1 MYSQVVYHSAMEG
14 VGMTARIQADVDE
27 FVTLPEAAKRLDIS
41 VRAARRHTEK
51 LPDVDK
57 EASENGLYRV
67 RLTALANRIAIPLSV
82 EKQAVPSVIT
92 KDDTPAVGVYDRAG
106 LEGELR
112 ARIRDKDSE
121 IAFLRATLTRAQENE
136 QKALTELS
144 DTRREN
150 MVLIAA
156 TATGRIPGYSPT
168 APSTRTAPP
177 PEAPIAF
184 VPTTPSR
191 DMPQEAPPETETT
204 PIETNTLKAIPTKIE
219 TKHTNDPPEN
229 PNGGRL
235 SRWWNNVMDVLDRSR
250 TEPPA

>member
-1 MYSQVVYHSAMEG
+1 MEG
-14 VGMTARIQADVDE
+14 VGMTARIQTNVDE

-41 VRAARRHTEK
+41 VRAARRYTEK

-57 EASENGLYRV
+57 EASENGLWRV
-67 RLTALANRIAIPLSV
+67 RLTALANRIAIPLSA
-82 EKQAVPSVIT
+82 EKQTPPSVVK
-92 KDDTPAVGVYDRAG
+92 KDDTPAVGVYDRAR
-106 LEGELR
+106 LEVELR

-168 APSTRTAPP
+168 APSTRNAPP
-177 PEAPIAF
+177 PEDQSPIAF
-184 VPTTPSR
+184 VPTTPSC
-191 DMPQEAPPETETT
+191 DMPQEAPPETGTT
-204 PIETNTLKAIPTKIE
+204 PIETNTLKATPTKIE
-219 TKHTNDPPEN
+219 TKHTNNPPEN
-229 PNGGRL
+229 PNGSRL